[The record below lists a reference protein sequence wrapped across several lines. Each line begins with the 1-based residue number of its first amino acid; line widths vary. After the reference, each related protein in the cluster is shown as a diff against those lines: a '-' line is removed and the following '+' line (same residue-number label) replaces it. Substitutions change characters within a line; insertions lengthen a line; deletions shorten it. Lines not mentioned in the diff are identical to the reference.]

1 MVKDESMAPE
11 PSELCPEIWEE
22 NIRLRSLVDLGRVLS
37 DPGEPLDRKLAQ
49 CVQALA
55 SLTRAES
62 CSLMLVE
69 DGALVVRAAS
79 QPDLV
84 GLTTP
89 LDQASIAT
97 EVVCSGR
104 PIYAK
109 EVGESDFAQVSR
121 QGGKSFY
128 RTGSLI
134 SLPLME
140 GGQVVGVL
148 NLADKA
154 GEPCFSSRDA
164 ETAQSI
170 AQQVSRLINFSAL
183 HSRLQTAYED
193 LAEAQKAKDDLMH
206 MIFHDMKAPIAA
218 VKEVLGLLDPAF
230 GLDPQ
235 EKSQYLALARE
246 DLELLWRRT
255 SNLLD
260 LKRMEA
266 GQYPLILL
274 PLNLADLAREA
285 VERLAPL
292 SSAHGVKLSV
302 EVRDEPRVVVD
313 EDLVER
319 ILSNLLI
326 NAAKHA
332 GVNQEGGRVNLAVRI
347 AEHRARVEVS
357 DNGAGVD
364 PALGEKIFERY
375 VTGGEKQGSTG
386 LGLFFCKQAAGLLNG
401 RVGYYNSTHG
411 AIFHLDLPLAEEAKN
426 TWLTSPR
433 SAKGGPLN

>member
-1 MVKDESMAPE
+1 MVKDGSMAPE
-11 PSELCPEIWEE
+11 PQELCPELWEE
-22 NIRLRSLVDLGRVLS
+22 NIRLRSMVDLGRVLAN
-37 DPGEPLDRKLAQ
+37 PGEPLDSKLAQ

-55 SLTRAES
+55 RLTQAES

-69 DGALVVRAAS
+69 NDELVVRAAN

-89 LDQASIAT
+89 LEQDSIAT
-97 EVVCSGR
+97 EVVRSGQAV
-104 PIYAK
+104 YAK
-109 EVGESDFAQVSR
+109 EVRESGFAQVSR
-121 QGGKSFY
+121 QGGKRSY

-134 SLPLME
+134 SLPLMV

-154 GEPCFSSRDA
+154 GEPCFSSQDA
-164 ETAQSI
+164 ETAQGI
-170 AQQVSRLINFSAL
+170 AQEVSRLVNFSAL
-183 HSRLQTAYED
+183 HSRLQTAYKD
-193 LAEAQKAKDDLMH
+193 LAEAQQAKDDLMH

-218 VKEVLGLLDPAF
+218 VKEVLALLDPAF
-230 GLDPQ
+230 GLEPH

-260 LKRMEA
+260 LKRMET
-266 GQYPLILL
+266 GQYPLSIL

-285 VERLAPL
+285 VDRLAPL
-292 SSAHGVKLSV
+292 SGSHGVQLTCDAKA
-302 EVRDEPRVVVD
+302 EPRVLAD

-332 GVNQEGGRVNLAVRI
+332 GAGSEAGRVNLAVSI
-347 AEHRARVEVS
+347 DDGCARVEVF
-357 DNGAGVD
+357 DNGPGVD
-364 PALGEKIFERY
+364 PALGETIFERY
-375 VTGGEKQGSTG
+375 VSDGAKQGSTG
-386 LGLFFCKQAAGLLNG
+386 LGLYFCRRAAELLG
-401 RVGYYNSTHG
+401 GKVGYNNSPHG
-411 AIFHLDLPLAEEAKN
+411 AVFHLDLPLDKEA
-426 TWLTSPR
+426 
-433 SAKGGPLN
+433 

>member
-1 MVKDESMAPE
+1 MASGPR
-11 PSELCPEIWEE
+11 ELCPELWEE
-22 NIRLRSLVDLGRVLS
+22 NLRLRSLVDLGRMLA
-37 DPGEPLDRKLAQ
+37 DPKEPFDRKLAQ

-55 SLTRAES
+55 RLTQAES

-69 DGALVVRAAS
+69 DEELVVRAAS
-79 QPDLV
+79 QANLV

-97 EVVCSGR
+97 EVVCSGQAV
-104 PIYAK
+104 YAK
-109 EVGESDFAQVSR
+109 EVGDSDFAQVSR
-121 QGGKSFY
+121 QGGKRSY

-154 GEPCFSSRDA
+154 GEPCFSSQDV

-170 AQQVSRLINFSAL
+170 AQEVSRLINFSAL
-183 HSRLQTAYED
+183 HSSLQAAYED
-193 LAEAQKAKDDLMH
+193 LAEAQQAKDDLMH

-218 VKEVLGLLDPAF
+218 VKEVLGLLDPSF
-230 GLDPQ
+230 GLEPH

-246 DLELLWRRT
+246 DLEILWRRT

-260 LKRMEA
+260 LKRMDA
-266 GQYPLILL
+266 GQYPLTPL
-274 PLNLADLAREA
+274 PLNLADMAREA

-292 SSAHGVKLSV
+292 SSVHGVQMAV
-302 EVRDEPRVVVD
+302 ELLDQPRVNAD
-313 EDLVER
+313 EDLLER

-332 GVNQEGGRVNLAVRI
+332 GVNQEGGRVDLTVNI
-347 AEHRARVEVS
+347 DKGRARVEVS
-357 DNGAGVD
+357 DNGPGVD
-364 PALGEKIFERY
+364 PDLGETVFERY
-375 VTGGEKQGSTG
+375 VSGGEMQGSTG
-386 LGLFFCKQAAGLLNG
+386 LGLYFCRRAAGLLDG
-401 RVGYYNSTHG
+401 EVGYYNTHRG
-411 AIFHLDLPLAEEAKN
+411 AVFHLDLPLDKEA
-426 TWLTSPR
+426 
-433 SAKGGPLN
+433 